1 MALTQV
7 RAKLGEEWVV
17 LTYNEATGRYEGQ
30 LTPSGTSYH
39 QPGGH
44 FPVEVEATNDS
55 GDTAAATAETM
66 TALRLVVKE
75 TAAPM
80 LTLVSPPPGY
90 LQTGTPAFVFDAVD
104 EAGGSGINPDSFSP
118 EGATAE
124 EITGGY
130 RFTWSTTWADGA
142 HTVTASVSDNDGNVS
157 TVSGAYTVDTVPPEL
172 YIRAPYMR
180 HITDEET
187 VTVAGSVSDL
197 TSGVGGVTV
206 GGQAVTVTAGRFSAQ
221 VDLSV
226 GENTIP
232 IVVTDGAGNQTT
244 GSVYMIRLI
253 TDRTKAD
260 VATLENLYAKLQ
272 NGTPW
277 TETELTWFNT
287 ALAKGAYNAE
297 DLNRVGVAVR
307 WLAGEL
313 QRRGYIANVQPKT
326 DWTETDA
333 PTIPQMNTYLQN
345 VETVKSA
352 QGLYVPE
359 IPGTMRKSTVE
370 DWNKIEKALVET
382 DKYFPNYFAWSAGEV
397 SCGEG

>member
-39 QPGGH
+39 QPGGY
-44 FPVEVEATNDS
+44 FPVEVEASNDS
-55 GDTAAATAETM
+55 GDTATATAETM

-75 TAAPM
+75 TAAPT

-90 LQTGTPAFVFDAVD
+90 LQTGTPTFIFDATD
-104 EAGGSGINPDSFSP
+104 EEGGSGINPDSFSL

-124 EITGGY
+124 EIANGY

-142 HTVTASVSDNDGNVS
+142 HTVTASVEDYDGNPA
-157 TVSGAYTVDTVPPEL
+157 TVSGAYTVDTVPPSL
-172 YIRAPYMR
+172 YITAPYMR
-180 HITDEET
+180 HITDAGT

-206 GGQAVTVTAGRFSAQ
+206 DGEAVEVVSGRFMRE
-221 VDLSV
+221 VDLDV

-232 IVVTDGAGNQTT
+232 IAATDAAGNQTT

-260 VATLENLYAKLQ
+260 VAVLEALYSRPGQ
-272 NGTPW
+272 W
-277 TETELTWFNT
+277 TEAELEWFNT
-287 ALAKGAYNAE
+287 AIVKGAYNAE

-307 WLAGEL
+307 WLAQEL
-313 QRRGYIANVQPKT
+313 TRRGYLASVQPKT
-326 DWTETDA
+326 DWNQTDA
-333 PTIPQMNTYLQN
+333 PTQPQMADYLQD
-345 VETVKSA
+345 VDTVATA
-352 QGLYVPE
+352 QNLYTGELPL
-359 IPGTMRKSTVE
+359 TMRRSTVE
-370 DWNKIEKALVET
+370 DWNNIEKALVET

-397 SCGEG
+397 TAGGY